1 MNPRIA
7 KATTEMIVENAP
19 CVELDESHII
29 DFDLKTR
36 PQ

>member
-1 MNPRIA
+1 
-7 KATTEMIVENAP
+7 MIVENAP
-19 CVELDESHII
+19 CVERDEGHII

>member
-1 MNPRIA
+1 MNPRVV
-7 KATTEMIVENAP
+7 KASKELIVENAP
-19 CVELDESHII
+19 CIERDENHII